1 MQRDVHVEL
10 TRSSTEHSIVRIV
23 VDHLEY
29 VMEYSMEY
37 LMELIIW
44 WSRSS
49 VLCNRGESLPVVEE
63 RAYVLRRESTWCNV
77 LRDTVE
83 HSSLLVDYGV
93 TDGRS

>member
-37 LMELIIW
+37 LMELSIW

-49 VLCNRGESLPVVEE
+49 VLCNRVDELTSSSS
-63 RAYVLRRESTWCNV
+63 RESTWCS
-77 LRDTVE
+77 VE
-83 HSSLLVDYGV
+83 HKS
-93 TDGRS
+93 TRRSRACYVVQ